1 MFKPIERG
9 SQMLA
14 QLFDDQGQV
23 RSLCSTTI
31 LENACAKTQDASD
44 FLSVCLFFFSLL
56 SLFLKAHYKPVW
68 VEINGHAV
76 NVFNGQR
83 DQQPAVRFDLKET
96 RMMAS
101 VRGQP
106 R

>member
-1 MFKPIERG
+1 MFVQPKGPLFKPIERG

-14 QLFDDQGQV
+14 QLFDDEGQ
-23 RSLCSTTI
+23 S
-31 LENACAKTQDASD
+31 
-44 FLSVCLFFFSLL
+44 
-56 SLFLKAHYKPVW
+56 HYKPVW
-68 VEINGHAV
+68 VEINGHAI

-83 DQQPAVRFDLKET
+83 DQLPAVRFDLKET